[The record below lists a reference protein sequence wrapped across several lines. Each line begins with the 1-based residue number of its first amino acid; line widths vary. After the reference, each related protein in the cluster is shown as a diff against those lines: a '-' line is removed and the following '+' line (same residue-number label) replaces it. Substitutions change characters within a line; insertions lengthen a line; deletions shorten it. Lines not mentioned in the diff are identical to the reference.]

1 MKISMIMIY
10 HDTQEVKTNV
20 NVSMQVNER
29 GYLLNID
36 ELQLN
41 FYPYRTVGTLCKY
54 E

>member
-36 ELQLN
+36 EDGIGW
-41 FYPYRTVGTLCKY
+41 FEAY
-54 E
+54 